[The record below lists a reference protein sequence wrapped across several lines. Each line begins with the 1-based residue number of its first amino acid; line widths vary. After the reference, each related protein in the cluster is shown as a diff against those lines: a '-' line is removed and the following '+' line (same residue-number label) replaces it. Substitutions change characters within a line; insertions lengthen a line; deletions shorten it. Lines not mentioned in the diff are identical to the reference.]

1 MIPTLCTYV
10 GEQTLQGTT
19 PIEAVVGPSQ
29 KWTAPPL
36 IYADDEVGTYGIDYA
51 IETILTSAGE
61 ITKATSALIVESGG
75 KAVERLRVRGSR
87 TWTRAFLPVDSG
99 ESAVGVASNN
109 QFRASDKI
117 YVRSIIAHR
126 YKPSPYIY
134 AIDQL
139 KPPKPLSGLQ
149 AFDSLDGS
157 LRMQRTGNLGCEI
170 EMTLC
175 FLTGDD
181 FVNFM
186 KSRHDG
192 YMVFKSRYG
201 VYGGYLDGSQSEPER
216 KGASVFLRVKFLSPQ
231 RAGVGVDGL

>member
-1 MIPTLCTYV
+1 MIPTLYTHV
-10 GEQTLQGTT
+10 GEVTLQNTT

-29 KWTAPPL
+29 KWTAPP
-36 IYADDEVGTYGIDYA
+36 ITYADDEVGTYGIDYA
-51 IETILTSAGE
+51 IQTVLTSAGE
-61 ITKATSALIVESGG
+61 ITKATSALIIQRGTSS
-75 KAVERLRVRGSR
+75 VERLRIRGSR

-99 ESAVGVASNN
+99 VSSVGVASNN
-109 QFRASDKI
+109 QFRGSDKI

-126 YKPSPYIY
+126 YKKSPYVF

-149 AFDSLDGS
+149 PFDTLDGS

-175 FLTGDD
+175 FLTGADYQ
-181 FVNFM
+181 NFM
-186 KSRHDG
+186 KTRHDG

-201 VYGGYLDGSQSEPER
+201 LYGGYLDGSQSEPES
-216 KGASVFLRVKFLSPQ
+216 KGSSVFLRVKFLSPQ
-231 RAGVGVDGL
+231 RAGMGADGI